1 MLPSNSDY
9 VTIAKNMEVFIKDD
23 YLKDGKPIPKGASL
37 LSYTGGFSKVFPVN
51 IGKNKIALRFWTKE
65 IDESKERYREIDSY
79 LKKKGLPYF
88 VGFHYIEDKLEW
100 EGVKYPFIYMD
111 WVTGL
116 SLESYINQNI
126 SHSYK
131 IKKLADH
138 FFNMVKT
145 LHQHNIAHGDLQDEN
160 ILVLEDGLDI
170 ELKLIDYD
178 TLYVPNLKNFNIDI
192 MGVEAY
198 QHPNKNNI
206 KKLNEKIDYFSE
218 LVIYLS
224 LLAYAEDSSLWDAK
238 AKRQLLF
245 NEKDFQKPLD
255 SKILKQLK
263 NEKYSSLINLLAKKL
278 IEYCQED
285 DILRLYPLEKLI
297 PIRFNDKDIE
307 RAFEAFSNL
316 SMGNNQDVFDEISTF
331 WEDNESEINA
341 KGKIIKYLYFLGNS
355 DKYVLPI
362 DYQKLLNDKDFSFIG
377 NIYSFYTRQELVRI
391 GDRISLKNIV
401 NLAKKGTFSEQK
413 YIQELYYIDM
423 KYLPKDF
430 NIELENNFF
439 ETLINIHSFIRKDIL
454 EKTLGKLELSKDES
468 EIYIK
473 NLQNSSSVEYESNVN
488 NMVENIAHQYIIP
501 IDYQELIIDKSPSVN
516 YIIANFYSV
525 NNMEKIGKKIS
536 VDNIVNLA
544 RRGSFKS
551 QKTIE
556 KLNHLE
562 DRYIPVDLNKALE
575 NNLFGTIDTIE
586 SYIIKDELDK
596 ELKKSKLSEPECQ
609 EQINNLKNA
618 TVATYEKTLD
628 KIKHKMDKD
637 PLIEKML
644 LELEFAKYSE
654 VVQRYLNKFLK
665 TKSYMKKDD
674 YNIVKFLDSQ
684 IKKRKVSRLFYLLI
698 NLFLFIGLFFLSYEL
713 EWLFPLFSIFSTLF
727 YFFKI
732 NKLDNIPKKFQPK
745 ITGRIKPKDIRLF
758 SKKIGFVDI
767 LLVGISLIL
776 GYFTPLIYQNYLPL
790 LSEII

>member
-9 VTIAKNMEVFIKDD
+9 VTIAKNMKVFIKDA
-23 YLKDGKPIPKGASL
+23 YLKDGKPIPKGVSL

-51 IGKNKIALRFWTKE
+51 IGNNKIALRFWTKE

-79 LKKKGLPYF
+79 LKKKRLPHF

-116 SLESYINQNI
+116 SLEVYINENI
-126 SHSYK
+126 SDSDK
-131 IKKLADH
+131 MKKLAEH

-145 LHQHNIAHGDLQDEN
+145 LHQHKIAHGDLQDEN
-160 ILVLEDGLDI
+160 ILVIDNGSDI

-224 LLAYAEDSSLWDAK
+224 LLAYSEDSSLWDSK

-245 NEKDFQKPLD
+245 NEKDFKDPLN

-263 NEKYSSLINLLAKKL
+263 SKKYSSLINLLAKKL

-285 DILRLYPLEKLI
+285 NILRLYPLERLMPKS
-297 PIRFNDKDIE
+297 FNDKDIE
-307 RAFEAFSNL
+307 KAFEAFSNL
-316 SMGNNQDVFDEISTF
+316 LIGNTKDVFDEISTF
-331 WEDNESEINA
+331 LEDNEAKINA

-355 DKYVLPI
+355 DKYILPT
-362 DYQKLLNDKDFSFIG
+362 DYQKLLDDKYFSFIE
-377 NIYSFYTRQELVRI
+377 NIYSFYTVQELVRI
-391 GDRISLKNIV
+391 GDRIFLKNIV
-401 NLAKKGTFSEQK
+401 NLAKRGTFSEQK
-413 YIQELYYIDM
+413 HIQELYYVEM

-439 ETLINIHSFIRKDIL
+439 ETLINIHTFIRKDVL
-454 EKTLGKLELSKDES
+454 EKTFEKLELSEDES

-473 NLQNSSSVEYESNVN
+473 SLQTSSSVEYESNVN
-488 NMVENIAHQYIIP
+488 DMVKNIANQYILP

-516 YIIANFYSV
+516 YIIANFYAV
-525 NNMEKIGKKIS
+525 KNMEKIGKKIS

-544 RRGSFKS
+544 RRGSFEN

-575 NNLFGTIDTIE
+575 NNLFETIDTIE
-586 SYIIKDELDK
+586 SYITKDELDK
-596 ELKKSKLSEPECQ
+596 ELKKSKLSELECQ
-609 EQINNLKNA
+609 EQINNLKKTTIA
-618 TVATYEKTLD
+618 RYEKTLD
-628 KIKHKMDKD
+628 KIEHEMDQD
-637 PLIEKML
+637 PIIEKMF
-644 LELEFAKYSE
+644 LELEFTKYSE
-654 VVQRYLNKFLK
+654 VVQEYLDKFLK

-674 YNIVKFLDSQ
+674 YSIVKFLDSQ
-684 IKKRKVSRLFYLLI
+684 VKKRKVIRILYLLI
-698 NLFLFIGLFFLSYEL
+698 NLFLFIGLFLLSYEL
-713 EWLFPLFSIFSTLF
+713 EWLFPIFSIFSTLF
-727 YFFKI
+727 YLFKI
-732 NKLDNIPKKFQPK
+732 NKLDSIPKKFQLK
-745 ITGRIKPKDIRLF
+745 ITGRIKPKNIRLF

-767 LLVGISLIL
+767 LLVGISLVL